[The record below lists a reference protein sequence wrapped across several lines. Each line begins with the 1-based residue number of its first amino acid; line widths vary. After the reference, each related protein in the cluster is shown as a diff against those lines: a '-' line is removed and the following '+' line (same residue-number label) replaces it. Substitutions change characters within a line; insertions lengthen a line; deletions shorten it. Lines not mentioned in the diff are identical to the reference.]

1 MSGILQGILA
11 SFAGVQGTLLF
22 IWGRNADGQLGLG
35 DTTNRSSP
43 VQVGALTNWA
53 QVSAGNEHTACVTTA
68 GTLFTWGNNSSGRLG
83 LGNTTTTSSPVQVGA
98 LTNWAQVAAG
108 NEHTACVTT
117 AGTLFIWGN
126 NGNGQLGLGDT
137 TNRSSPV
144 QVGALTNWAQVAA
157 GSNSNHTAC
166 VTTAGTLFIWG
177 RNADGQLGLG
187 NTTNRSSPVQV
198 GALTNWAQVA
208 AGGFHTACVTT
219 AGTLFTWGRNSPKS
233 FGLTGGGQLGL
244 GDTTDRSSPV
254 QVGALTNWAQV
265 ATGTNHTACVTTAG
279 TLFTWGNGALGQLGL
294 GNTTATNSSPV
305 QVGAL
310 TNWAQVAGGYGHT
323 ACVTTAG
330 TLFTWG
336 RNNYGNLGLGD
347 TTDTSSP
354 VQVGA
359 LTNWGQVATGGEHT
373 ACVTI

>member
-53 QVSAGNEHTACVTTA
+53 QVSAWNEHMACVTTA

-108 NEHTACVTT
+108 NE
-117 AGTLFIWGN
+117 
-126 NGNGQLGLGDT
+126 
-137 TNRSSPV
+137 
-144 QVGALTNWAQVAA
+144 
-157 GSNSNHTAC
+157 HTAC

-265 ATGTNHTACVTTAG
+265 ATGTNHNACVTTAG
-279 TLFTWGNGALGQLGL
+279 TLFTWGNGALCQLGL

-330 TLFTWG
+330 TLFTWW